1 MNNEL
6 SNSHQGAKTAL
17 LIGVAAS
24 IAVLFLPHPY
34 YGWVAWP
41 LMLLSTLFHEM
52 GHGIAA
58 VLTGNSFNSFQMWGD
73 GSGLASI
80 SSSGGRIESAII
92 SAGGLVGPAMVAM
105 LLFWLGK
112 REQGGKRGLLGLS
125 IALALA
131 LLLVVRNP
139 FGFVFIGVF
148 AAVCLGIALFTSLST
163 ARVALLFL
171 GVQLS
176 LSVFSR
182 GDYLFVKEANTSAG
196 VFPSD
201 VANMA
206 TALFLPYWFWGAAC
220 GAFSLF
226 VLFLGLRPFFSKNS
240 AV

>member
-1 MNNEL
+1 MDSAQPNTHEK
-6 SNSHQGAKTAL
+6 ARTAL
-17 LIGVAAS
+17 LIGVAVS
-24 IAVLFLPHPY
+24 IAVSFLPSPY

-58 VLTGNSFNSFQMWGD
+58 VLTGNSFNSFQMWGN

-112 REQGGKRGLLGLS
+112 REMGGRRGLLGLGVAS
-125 IALALA
+125 ILALV
-131 LLLVVRNP
+131 LVVRNP
-139 FGFVFIGVF
+139 FGWAFIGAF
-148 AAVCLGIALFTSLST
+148 AAACLAIALFASLST

-182 GDYLFVKEANTSAG
+182 GDYLFMKEAHTSAG

-206 TALFLPYWFWGAAC
+206 SALILPYWFWGAAC

-240 AV
+240 MA

>member
-1 MNNEL
+1 MDSTQPNT
-6 SNSHQGAKTAL
+6 HDKARTAL

-24 IAVLFLPHPY
+24 IAVSFLPYPY
-34 YGWVAWP
+34 YGWIAWP

-58 VLTGNSFNSFQMWGD
+58 VFTGNNFEKFRMWAD
-73 GSGLASI
+73 GSGVASI
-80 SSSGGRIESAII
+80 SSTGGRIDSGII

-112 REQGGKRGLLGLS
+112 KEMGGKRGLLGL
-125 IALALA
+125 AVACTLA

-139 FGFVFIGVF
+139 FGLAFVAGFG
-148 AAVCLGIALFTSLST
+148 AVCLGIALFTSHST

-171 GVQLS
+171 AVQLS

-182 GDYLFVKEANTSAG
+182 GDYLFMKEAHTSAG
-196 VFPSD
+196 IMPSD
-201 VANMA
+201 VSNMA
-206 TALFLPYWFWGAAC
+206 TALFLPYWFWGLAC

-226 VLFLGLRPFFSKNS
+226 VLFLGLRPFFSKKS
-240 AV
+240 TL

>member
-1 MNNEL
+1 MD
-6 SNSHQGAKTAL
+6 SAQPNSHQKARTAL

-24 IAVLFLPHPY
+24 VAVLFLPHPY

-58 VLTGNSFNSFQMWGD
+58 VLTGNSFNSFQMWGN

-80 SSSGGRIESAII
+80 SSSGGRLDSAII

-112 REQGGKRGLLGLS
+112 REHGGRRGLLGIS
-125 IALALA
+125 VALGLA
-131 LLLVVRNP
+131 LLLVVRNS
-139 FGFVFIGVF
+139 FGFVFIGSF
-148 AAVCLGIALFTSLST
+148 AAACLAIALLTSLST

-171 GVQLS
+171 AVQLS

-201 VANMA
+201 VSNMA

-226 VLFLGLRPFFSKNS
+226 VLFLGLRPFFSKS
-240 AV
+240 STV